1 MLGIIGIWW
10 FALGYAVALALEVTR
25 LYFRSGVRGAALVA
39 CGSAAWILHSLYLLN
54 RLWVAQSIPLSSA
67 FDWYLVTAWF
77 LAASYLYLTLTH
89 PKAAIGLFLLP
100 PVLILIAV
108 AGFWADTEPFPQSDA
123 SLVWGTVHGIFLL
136 LGTVHVII
144 GFAAGLM
151 YLVQAGRLKRKQLA
165 SPGLQLP
172 SLEWLARVNARAII
186 ISALMLAAGLASGV
200 VLNLVNHRQQ
210 AEMVPWS
217 DPVVLSSFLSF
228 CWMVAAALF
237 TLVYRPARVGRK
249 VAYLTIAS
257 FAFLAFTLAVSLFV
271 PSEHG
276 PQQPPAPPSG
286 GGAT

>member
-1 MLGIIGIWW
+1 MLGTIGISW
-10 FALGYAVALALEVTR
+10 FAAGYAVALVLEVTR

-39 CGSAAWILHSLYLLN
+39 CGSAAWLLQSLYLLN

-77 LAASYLYLTLTH
+77 LAASYLYLTLNH
-89 PKAAIGLFLLP
+89 PRVAIGIFLLP
-100 PVLILIAV
+100 PILTLIGV
-108 AGFWADTEPFPQSDA
+108 AAFWADTEPFPQSEA
-123 SLVWGTVHGIFLL
+123 SLVWGSVHGIFLL

-151 YLVQAGRLKRKQLA
+151 YLVQADRLKRKQLA
-165 SPGLQLP
+165 SSGMQLP

-186 ISALMLAAGLASGV
+186 ISALMLAAGLVSGV

-217 DPVVLSSFLSF
+217 DPVVLSSTLSF

-237 TLVYRPARVGRK
+237 TLLYRPARVGRK

-257 FAFLAFTLAVSLFV
+257 FAFLVFTLGVSLFV
-271 PSEHG
+271 PSEHS
-276 PQQPPAPPSG
+276 PRDPPAPP
-286 GGAT
+286 ATGDAT